1 MKRLPA
7 RLDVLQCTVWA
18 VMPGFHGLAR
28 RGQAQGPSA
37 RGFHPVLAWAMFEAC
52 ARLLLQALWL
62 LAIGLACAVQAQ
74 PTATD
79 PQPGREARAARVG
92 YLSWQDRGSFHDS
105 TLQGFVDGLRDQGFV
120 QGQNLVL
127 LRRSASNHAAAFKA
141 AAQELAL
148 VPVDLFFAPATPMA
162 SAAWFADRRTPIV
175 VATIMDPVALRFV
188 RSLARP
194 GTRVTG
200 VTTLN
205 DELTLKRLQLL
216 KDMVPGLQRVG
227 VVIDEAMREAC
238 AQEVDAA
245 LQAARTLGLT
255 MVMAHIDRPEALD
268 QGFRKLVDAR
278 VQAVM
283 STLLSTRND
292 LERDYAAAALRHRL
306 PSMFE
311 LEHAAQEGGLMS
323 YGPDFVDVYR
333 RAGHYAGRILK
344 GANPAEMPMEQ
355 PRAFRL
361 VLNLKTARALGITV
375 PPALMLRADE
385 VIQ

>member
-1 MKRLPA
+1 MR
-7 RLDVLQCTVWA
+7 T
-18 VMPGFHGLAR
+18 M
-28 RGQAQGPSA
+28 
-37 RGFHPVLAWAMFEAC
+37 
-52 ARLLLQALWL
+52 
-62 LAIGLACAVQAQ
+62 
-74 PTATD
+74 
-79 PQPGREARAARVG
+79 EARAARVG

-127 LRRSASNHAAAFKA
+127 LRRSPSNHAAAFKA